1 MASYPPETGERRLIL
16 LYCYAK
22 LTGEQLAKVKAFEA
36 EIGKTVLA
44 LREVDL
50 QAEFLSKEEMEK
62 LRALENELG
71 LILLVVK

>member
-1 MASYPPETGERRLIL
+1 M

-22 LTGEQLAKVKAFEA
+22 LNEDQLAKVKAFEA

-50 QAEFLSKEEMEK
+50 QAEFLSKEELEK
-62 LRALENELG
+62 LRALEEELG
-71 LILLVVK
+71 LILLVVKK